1 MPLRILIILIL
12 FSIAPS
18 AYAQTTAPS
27 GDERPLTRR
36 EVRRWLT
43 VTQDNAELSAQANQD
58 LIAEISRRG
67 VDFALT
73 PEQEWSFQLLEA
85 SDELIQAIRDGL
97 PADQRQAILDAA
109 DKRNL
114 YNSFLNNYARADLT
128 SRKTAY
134 EAGQEF
140 VRRYRSDSTVRDQI
154 TFINRLLPQIDRAI
168 RILERN
174 TRGRRRN

>member
-12 FSIAPS
+12 LSLVPV
-18 AYAQTTAPS
+18 AYSQTVPLEN
-27 GDERPLTRR
+27 DRPLTRR

-43 VTQDNAELSAQANQD
+43 ITQDDPEMSAQANLD
-58 LIAEISRRG
+58 IIAAIEQRG

-85 SDELIQAIRDGL
+85 SDELIQAIRNGL

-114 YNSFLNNYARADLT
+114 YNSFLGNYARADLA

-140 VRRYRSDSTVRDQI
+140 VRRYRADSSVRDQI
-154 TFINRLLPQIDRAI
+154 NFINRLLPQIDRAI